1 MVSKFSQLK
10 QLAFLAIVSGLLAV
24 GASPASAAFISF
36 TEVEGS
42 NVAVAIDSFDW
53 ITFSSTSTAETAHAD
68 ATLFKF
74 PNQGATPG
82 TYGFFVT
89 EGGVR
94 SDVLIATVTNI
105 DQDTY
110 RVVYDFYSDPALP
123 DLTNVIFDG
132 TFTQVEL
139 AGGNSFGLPS
149 YSQQIVV
156 DSGVAEVP
164 EPGTLGL
171 LALGLIGAGI
181 GRRKK

>member
-1 MVSKFSQLK
+1 MATKFSRLK

-42 NVAVAIDSFDW
+42 NVVVAIDNNDW
-53 ITFSSTSTAETAHAD
+53 FTFTSTSTAETAHAD

-74 PNQGATPG
+74 ANQGTTPG
-82 TYGFFVT
+82 TYGYFLT
-89 EGGVR
+89 EGGIL

-105 DQDTY
+105 DANTY
-110 RVVYDFYSDPALP
+110 AVSYDFFSDPLP
-123 DLTNVIFDG
+123 NLSNITFTA
-132 TFTQVEL
+132 TFTQEEL

-149 YSQQIVV
+149 YSQELFVN
-156 DSGVAEVP
+156 SGVTEVP
-164 EPGTLGL
+164 EPGTLAL
-171 LALGLIGAGI
+171 LALGLIGAGV

>member
-1 MVSKFSQLK
+1 MGNKFSRLK
-10 QLAFLAIVSGLLAV
+10 QLAFFAIVSGMLAV
-24 GASPASAAFISF
+24 GAAPASAAFISF
-36 TEVEGS
+36 TEVAGS

-74 PNQGATPG
+74 SNQGGAPG
-82 TYGFFVT
+82 TYGYFLT
-89 EGGVR
+89 EGGIL

-105 DQDTY
+105 DANTY
-110 RVVYDFYSDPALP
+110 AVVYDFYSDPALP
-123 DLTNVIFDG
+123 DLTNI
-132 TFTQVEL
+132 TFTDRFTQEER

-149 YSQQIVV
+149 YSHEIFIN
-156 DSGVAEVP
+156 SGVAEVP

>member
-42 NVAVAIDSFDW
+42 NVVVAIDSFDW
-53 ITFSSTSTAETAHAD
+53 ITFSSTSTAETAHAE

-82 TYGFFVT
+82 TYGYFLT

-105 DQDTY
+105 DQFNY

>member
-1 MVSKFSQLK
+1 MANKFSRLK
-10 QLAFLAIVSGLLAV
+10 KLALSAIVSGLLAV

-42 NVAVAIDSFDW
+42 NVSVAIDNNDW
-53 ITFSSTSTAETAHAD
+53 LTFSSSSTAETAHAE

-74 PNQGATPG
+74 DTQGTTPG
-82 TYGFFVT
+82 TYGYFLT
-89 EGGVR
+89 EGGVA
-94 SDVLIATVTNI
+94 SDVLIATVTNF
-105 DQDTY
+105 DPNTY
-110 RVVYDFYSDPALP
+110 QVVYDFYSDPASP
-123 DLTNVIFDG
+123 DLANIIF
-132 TFTQVEL
+132 TARFIEEEL
-139 AGGNSFGLPS
+139 VGGNSFGLPS

-156 DSGVAEVP
+156 NSGVTEVP